1 MAKTS
6 KKMMTLAAAPSVTV
20 TLDNPEEVSAM
31 LEAYAK
37 AYGMASILTAA
48 QVDALFN
55 DYDSVANGDK
65 EGTVT
70 AANFVKAMRVE
81 EGNEDEGVSVSV
93 TATEREKDAI
103 AFGERLDKTKAAEQI
118 SAIVKARD
126 ELKWRPAHVA
136 FFMLQ
141 EMPKEMLDA
150 APEPGSKQ
158 KDEEGKIINAVFDV
172 RGPGKGSWW
181 GDAFDSMAYG
191 ISIAQRKATLA
202 LVRDRDA
209 AAPADLKAKGRKWA
223 VKELE
228 REDKKRSDGLRALK
242 GGYSLIQRMAW
253 VNAHLRLEAVFV
265 TVDEAGYEKD
275 KETGVSKLTAN
286 AVLED
291 TTGLIEIR
299 CTVKRRDARFTVSE
313 FMAVKVE
320 DVAKTEDHF
329 ANFEVVRAKTN
340 KDTLHVPA
348 LINVNLFLEA
358 LYEMREY
365 LSMDKSKGDVLAIM
379 HGEDKKEAE
388 DAAFQVCKAY
398 DEMGYFVGRK
408 DVQSLFKSK
417 IERDAATKKEEE
429 AKAAA
434 AAA

>member
-1 MAKTS
+1 MAKNT
-6 KKMMTLAAAPSVTV
+6 KKMSLASTALTPAVK
-20 TLDNPEEVSAM
+20 LDNPEAVEMGKA
-31 LEAYAK
+31 AYVK
-37 AYGMASILTAA
+37 AYGAETTLSDQQIDKLFD
-48 QVDALFN
+48 DAEGDDEGN
-55 DYDSVANGDK
+55 VTDVAL
-65 EGTVT
+65 
-70 AANFVKAMRVE
+70 AKAMRVE
-81 EGNEDEGVSVSV
+81 EGHDDEGEGVTVS
-93 TATEREKDAI
+93 ATERERDAI

-118 SAIVKARD
+118 AAIVKARD

-136 FFMLQ
+136 FFMLK

-158 KDEEGKIINAVFDV
+158 KDEDGKIVNTIFDV

-191 ISIAQRKATLA
+191 IAIAQRKAALA

-242 GGYSLIQRMAW
+242 GGYSLIQRMQW
-253 VNAHLRLEAVFV
+253 VNDHMRLEAIFV

-275 KETGVSKLTAN
+275 ADTGKSKLTDN

-329 ANFEVVRAKTN
+329 ANFEVVRAK
-340 KDTLHVPA
+340 KQDTGLQVNA
-348 LINVNLFLEA
+348 VLNVGMFQGT
-358 LYEMREY
+358 LYEVHAY
-365 LSMDKSKGDVLAIM
+365 LEGDKAKGDVLARI
-379 HGEDKKEAE
+379 HT
-388 DAAFQVCKAY
+388 
-398 DEMGYFVGRK
+398 DEGADIVESLVKTYNALEYFIGRK
-408 DVQSLFKSK
+408 DVQEMWKNIQAK
-417 IERDAATKKEEE
+417 KNATDKAKQDAVKDAA
-429 AKAAA
+429 
-434 AAA
+434 

>member
-1 MAKTS
+1 MAKNT
-6 KKMMTLAAAPSVTV
+6 KKMSLASTTLTPAVK
-20 TLDNPEEVSAM
+20 LDNPEAVEMGKA
-31 LEAYAK
+31 AYVK
-37 AYGMASILTAA
+37 AYGAPSTLTDE
-48 QVDALFN
+48 QIDKLFDDQDGDDDGNVTDVAL
-55 DYDSVANGDK
+55 A
-65 EGTVT
+65 
-70 AANFVKAMRVE
+70 KAMRVE
-81 EGNEDEGVSVSV
+81 EGNDDDEDAPVSVS
-93 TATEREKDAI
+93 ATERERDAV
-103 AFGERLDKTKAAEQI
+103 AFGERLDKTHAAEQI
-118 SAIVKARD
+118 AAIVKARD

-158 KDEEGKIINAVFDV
+158 KDEDGKIINAVFDV

-191 ISIAQRKATLA
+191 IAIAQRKASLA

-209 AAPADLKAKGRKWA
+209 SAPADLKAKGRKWA
-223 VKELE
+223 VKEIE
-228 REDKKRSDGLRALK
+228 REDKKRTDGLRALK
-242 GGYSLIQRMAW
+242 QGYSLIQRMQW
-253 VNAHLRLEAVFV
+253 VNDHMRLEAIFV
-265 TVDEAGYEKD
+265 TVDEAGYAKD
-275 KETGVSKLTAN
+275 EATGVNKLTST

-291 TTGLIEIR
+291 TTGLIEVR

-329 ANFEVVRAKTN
+329 ANFEVVRAK
-340 KDTLHVPA
+340 KRQDTLHVPA

-365 LSMDKSKGDVLAIM
+365 LSLDKSKGDVLAIM

-408 DVQSLFKSK
+408 DVQALYRSYQERQKATSK
-417 IERDAATKKEEE
+417 TEDATDT
-429 AKAAA
+429 KAA
-434 AAA
+434 